1 MNLLI
6 GLIFILAG
14 AAAIFVGVK
23 YGKRQPVKSA
33 VPIYFPFLFGGLYP
47 EIIRFVIILL
57 GIVLLVAGISF
68 IFK

>member
-33 VPIYFPFLFGGLYP
+33 VPIYFPFCLAVCILRLFA
-47 EIIRFVIILL
+47 LL
-57 GIVLLVAGISF
+57 
-68 IFK
+68 